1 MAKKHKDEPKKP
13 IDDDQDDPPWKSE
26 ANDGDEDDASDED
39 EDEDE
44 DEDPDQD
51 EDDPGAEDEDD
62 GEYDPGAE
70 DEDDGDGDDPD
81 EDEDDDPD
89 EDEDEDEDEASERRP
104 ARAQEP
110 DDGLPDWLPWAVM
123 IGLIAIGAMGA
134 AGFFTP
140 KKPGSADA
148 SVAASTDSVDVD
160 TAKPTSVSAQ
170 HLLVQYTGSARAPS
184 SITRSKDEAK
194 ARAEEALKKA
204 KSGANFDQLAAEYS
218 DEPGA
223 KTGFGKLGNFTPERM
238 VKPFSDAA
246 FALKVGEVSGL
257 VETPFGYHVIKRTE

>member
-1 MAKKHKDEPKKP
+1 MAKKNKDEPKLP
-13 IDDDQDDPPWKSE
+13 IDDDQDDPPWKSDAKGE
-26 ANDGDEDDASDED
+26 DQDDASDDED

-44 DEDPDQD
+44 
-51 EDDPGAEDEDD
+51 
-62 GEYDPGAE
+62 GEE
-70 DEDDGDGDDPD
+70 
-81 EDEDDDPD
+81 PD
-89 EDEDEDEDEASERRP
+89 EDEDEDEDEEPDEDEESERRP

-123 IGLIAIGAMGA
+123 IGLIAVGAMGA
-134 AGFFTP
+134 AGFFSP

-148 SVAASTDSVDVD
+148 SVAASTESVDVD
-160 TAKPTSVSAQ
+160 TAKPASVSAQ
-170 HLLVQYTGSARAPS
+170 HLLVQYAGSARAPS

-194 ARAEEALKKA
+194 TRAEEALKKA

-223 KTGFGKLGNFTPERM
+223 KTGFGKLGNFTPEKM

>member
-1 MAKKHKDEPKKP
+1 MAKKNKDEPKLP
-13 IDDDQDDPPWKSE
+13 IDDDQDDPPWKSDAKGE
-26 ANDGDEDDASDED
+26 DQDDASDDED

-44 DEDPDQD
+44 
-51 EDDPGAEDEDD
+51 
-62 GEYDPGAE
+62 GEE
-70 DEDDGDGDDPD
+70 
-81 EDEDDDPD
+81 PD
-89 EDEDEDEDEASERRP
+89 EDEDEDEDEGEEPDEDEDEDEDEEPDEDEESERRP

-123 IGLIAIGAMGA
+123 IGLIAVGAMGA
-134 AGFFTP
+134 AGFFST

-148 SVAASTDSVDVD
+148 SVAASTESVDVD
-160 TAKPTSVSAQ
+160 TAKPASVSAQ
-170 HLLVQYTGSARAPS
+170 HLLVQYAGSARAPS

-194 ARAEEALKKA
+194 TRAEEALKKA

-223 KTGFGKLGNFTPERM
+223 KTGFGKLGNFTPEKM

>member
-1 MAKKHKDEPKKP
+1 MAKKNKDEPKLP
-13 IDDDQDDPPWKSE
+13 IDDDQDDPPWKSDAKGE
-26 ANDGDEDDASDED
+26 DQDDASDDED

-44 DEDPDQD
+44 
-51 EDDPGAEDEDD
+51 
-62 GEYDPGAE
+62 GEE
-70 DEDDGDGDDPD
+70 PD
-81 EDEDDDPD
+81 EDEDEDEGEEPD
-89 EDEDEDEDEASERRP
+89 EDEDEDEDEGEEPDEDEDEDEDEEPDEDEESERRP

-123 IGLIAIGAMGA
+123 IGLIAVGAMGA
-134 AGFFTP
+134 AGFFSP

-148 SVAASTDSVDVD
+148 SVAASTESVDVD
-160 TAKPTSVSAQ
+160 TAKPASVSAQ
-170 HLLVQYTGSARAPS
+170 HLLVQYAGSARAPS

-194 ARAEEALKKA
+194 TRAEEALKKA

-223 KTGFGKLGNFTPERM
+223 KTGFGKLGNFTPEKM